1 MGDEGDAGDGGRWKW
16 QQRTTQT
23 QLTTKGVKRRRK
35 CEGEENAK
43 VGVKVKQTKQSYRE
57 REECVK
63 RWSRGEES

>member
-1 MGDEGDAGDGGRWKW
+1 MAAEDDANAVDDER
-16 QQRTTQT
+16 REEN
-23 QLTTKGVKRRRK
+23 VKRRRK
-35 CEGEENAK
+35 CEGEENVK

>member
-1 MGDEGDAGDGGRWKW
+1 MAAEDDANAVDDER
-16 QQRTTQT
+16 REEN
-23 QLTTKGVKRRRK
+23 VKRRRK